1 MIDDRQSAE
10 EALREREEEDLQIAL
25 NFLRALEIHAN
36 DHYSEP
42 LWSLTRNGIGLAPLG
57 NIMAIAAPMKSGKT
71 WLMQIFA
78 TAMLRGEFMGFR
90 CPIEDARVL
99 WFDTEQDRYD
109 TMMILRRIQQLCGWK
124 DTQADNPKLHI
135 YSLRSMDKM
144 DATESVPKNRLMA
157 IRAAVEYYRP
167 TVVLIDGV
175 RDLLDD
181 FNDLK
186 ESNDL
191 VQALME
197 MSADTGC
204 AIWNVLHVNPGSDK
218 MRGHLGTELQNK
230 VTDIFSVTKKKGAD
244 GSVLF
249 EVEQTAA
256 RHRDIDGFSF
266 RIDDSQKYSV
276 PVLLGHEEAAQA
288 QEGRADELREI
299 LGKYVP
305 EMGGISYTPLKNA
318 IKAGESIGTKNAENL
333 ISEAKRYGVIEK
345 MIGGKFRIKNVE
357 QITQK
362 NNENDLPF

>member
-249 EVEQTAA
+249 DVEQTAA
-256 RHRDIDGFSF
+256 RHRDIDGFTF

-276 PVLLGHEEAAQA
+276 PVLLGYEEAAQA

-305 EMGGISYTPLKNA
+305 EMGGMTYSSLRKA
-318 IKAGESIGTKNAENL
+318 IRAGEGLSTGKTEALIRDAQNIGVLEKIIGNKLRMTTKIINTNED
-333 ISEAKRYGVIEK
+333 EK
-345 MIGGKFRIKNVE
+345 
-357 QITQK
+357 
-362 NNENDLPF
+362 LPF

>member
-1 MIDDRQSAE
+1 MMIDDRQSADE
-10 EALREREEEDLQIAL
+10 VLKEREEEDLQIAL

-78 TAMLRGEFMGFR
+78 SAMLRGEYMGFR
-90 CPIEDARVL
+90 CPIDDARVL

-109 TMMILRRIQQLCGWK
+109 TMMILRRIQQVCGWQ
-124 DTQADNPKLHI
+124 DTQTDNPKLHI
-135 YSLRSMDKM
+135 YSLRSMDKIN
-144 DATESVPKNRLMA
+144 AEESVPKNRLAA
-157 IRAAVEYYRP
+157 IRTAVEYYRP

-249 EVEQTAA
+249 DVEQTAA
-256 RHRDIDGFSF
+256 RHRDIEGFTF
-266 RIDDSQKYSV
+266 RIDDTPKYSV
-276 PVLLGHEEAAQA
+276 PVLLGYEEAEQVK
-288 QEGRADELREI
+288 EGRAEELREI
-299 LGKYVP
+299 LKKYVP
-305 EMGGISYTPLKNA
+305 EMGGIKLTSLRDSMKS
-318 IKAGESIGTKNAENL
+318 AGEGGSNKCHNMIHEALRIGVL
-333 ISEAKRYGVIEK
+333 EK
-345 MIGGKFRIKNVE
+345 TIGGKLRLTSQPVVKE
-357 QITQK
+357 DK
-362 NNENDLPF
+362 NDLPF

>member
-25 NFLRALEIHAN
+25 NFLKALEIHAN

-90 CPIEDARVL
+90 CPIDDARVL

-109 TMMILRRIQQLCGWK
+109 TMMILRRIQQLCGWQ

-144 DATESVPKNRLMA
+144 DATESVPKNRMMA

-256 RHRDIDGFSF
+256 RHRDIDGFTF

-305 EMGGISYTPLKNA
+305 EIGGISYTPLKNA

-345 MIGGKFRIKNVE
+345 MIGGKFRIKNID

>member
-10 EALREREEEDLQIAL
+10 EALREREEGDLQIAL
-25 NFLRALEIHAN
+25 NFLKALEIHAN

-109 TMMILRRIQQLCGWK
+109 TMMILRRIQQLCGWQ

-197 MSADTGC
+197 MSADTEC

-276 PVLLGHEEAAQA
+276 PVLLRYEESAQV
-288 QEGRADELREI
+288 QEGWADELREI
-299 LGKYVP
+299 IGKYMP
-305 EMGGISYTPLKNA
+305 KMGGMTYSSLRKA
-318 IKAGESIGTKNAENL
+318 IRAGEGLSTFKTEALLRDAQCIGVLEKIIGNKLRMKTKIIRWL
-333 ISEAKRYGVIEK
+333 
-345 MIGGKFRIKNVE
+345 
-357 QITQK
+357 
-362 NNENDLPF
+362 

>member
-71 WLMQIFA
+71 WLLQIFA

-249 EVEQTAA
+249 EAEQTAA

-276 PVLLGHEEAAQA
+276 PVLLGYEEAAQA

-299 LGKYVP
+299 IGKYMP
-305 EMGGISYTPLKNA
+305 EIGGISRTKLQIHLKRGGNGGSA
-318 IKAGESIGTKNAENL
+318 KVDKMITEAENL
-333 ISEAKRYGVIEK
+333 GVIEK
-345 MIGGKFRIKNVE
+345 MIGGKLRMTAKAIIKE
-357 QITQK
+357 DE
-362 NNENDLPF
+362 NEFPF

>member
-10 EALREREEEDLQIAL
+10 EARREREEEDLQIAL

-256 RHRDIDGFSF
+256 RHRDIEGFSF

-305 EMGGISYTPLKNA
+305 EMGGISMTSLHK
-318 IKAGESIGTKNAENL
+318 KLTKGGHGGSSKCYNM
-333 ISEAKRYGVIEK
+333 ITEAQKLGVLEK
-345 MIGGKFRIKNVE
+345 MIGNKLRMTAKAIIKE
-357 QITQK
+357 DE
-362 NNENDLPF
+362 NELPF